1 MNKVHEVHD
10 SNFESEVVQADIPVL
25 VDFSATWCGP
35 CKRLEPVVQEIAG
48 DYDGRLKV
56 VKVDVDKAPGTAA
69 RFAVMSVPTLILFRD
84 GQVKD
89 QLTGLAPKRAI
100 AQKVDQVL

>member
-1 MNKVHEVHD
+1 
-10 SNFESEVVQADIPVL
+10 
-25 VDFSATWCGP
+25 
-35 CKRLEPVVQEIAG
+35 
-48 DYDGRLKV
+48 
-56 VKVDVDKAPGTAA
+56 
-69 RFAVMSVPTLILFRD
+69 MSVPTLILFRD